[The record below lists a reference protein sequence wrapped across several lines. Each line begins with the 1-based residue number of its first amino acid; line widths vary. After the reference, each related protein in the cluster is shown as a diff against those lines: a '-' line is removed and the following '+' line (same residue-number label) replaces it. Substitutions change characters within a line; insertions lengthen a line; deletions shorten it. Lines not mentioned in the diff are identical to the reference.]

1 MPKAK
6 TSKRK
11 LRHIR
16 VRGRVSG
23 TPQRPRL
30 FVFKSNRHI
39 YAGLA
44 DDTTG
49 KVLFSY
55 SDMKLGNKNANS
67 TKETAKKVGEE
78 IAKLAVKEGYKK
90 VVFDRSGYRYHGKVK
105 ALADGARSQGLKF

>member
-1 MPKAK
+1 MAKIK

-11 LRHIR
+11 LRHRR

-23 TPQRPRL
+23 TIQRPRL
-30 FVFKSNRHI
+30 FVFKSNQHI
-39 YAGLA
+39 YCGLA
-44 DDTTG
+44 DDVSG
-49 KVLFSY
+49 RVLLSY
-55 SDMKLGNKNANS
+55 SDMKLGKDVNN

-78 IAKLAVKEGYKK
+78 LAKLAKKEGYKK